1 MKKIPFALAVSLGLM
16 LAGPPP
22 ILAGPPAEEE
32 TPEKL
37 MREGME
43 RMLRAIELMIEM
55 VPQYE
60 MPEVTE
66 DGDIIIRRKRRP
78 SEAPAVPESEET
90 AT

>member
-1 MKKIPFALAVSLGLM
+1 MRSIALALAVSLGLM
-16 LAGPPP
+16 LAGAPPA
-22 ILAGPPAEEE
+22 LAGPAPEEE
-32 TPEKL
+32 NPEEL

-78 SEAPAVPESEET
+78 SERPVVPESEET